1 MIEYVFGL
9 ADLGRLRFAI
19 SPSWELAAS
28 LQALLKPA
36 EAALH
41 VEWVREVRG
50 SLDDLDLRPAFAL
63 LSHSSYI
70 PDFFT
75 PPPESP
81 LTTIADDFQRMLA
94 TSSAQIRKEV
104 GVVAEEGLA
113 PELQAFIAQPRRE
126 LRRLV
131 RTLEEYWRR
140 ALAPSWPRI
149 DALLQADLAARGRE
163 LAERGPVA
171 ALDRLHP
178 NARWRDDR
186 LRVDV
191 TLDRTCELGGRGL
204 QLVPSAFH
212 WTRPRA
218 IIGAPW
224 QPTVIYP
231 ARGVGLLWQPDL
243 PATDALARILG
254 RTRARILTALAAP
267 ASTTQLATRLGIT
280 PGGASQH
287 LTALAAAGLVAG
299 QRHGREVLYLRTPRG
314 DALLPR

>member
-28 LQALLKPA
+28 LQALLKPS

-41 VEWVREVRG
+41 VEWVREV
-50 SLDDLDLRPAFAL
+50 SPALPDLDLRAAFAL
-63 LSHSSYI
+63 LGHSSYI
-70 PDFFT
+70 PDFLT

-81 LTTIADDFQRMLA
+81 LTTIEEDLARMLA
-94 TSSAQIRKEV
+94 TPAAQIRKEV
-104 GVVAEEGLA
+104 AIVAEDGDG
-113 PELQAFIAQPRRE
+113 PELQAFMARPRHE
-126 LRRLV
+126 LRRLA
-131 RTLEEYWRR
+131 RTFEEYWRR
-140 ALAPSWPRI
+140 ALAPSWPRVN
-149 DALLQADLAARGRE
+149 ALLQADLAARGRE

-171 ALDRLHP
+171 ALDGLHP
-178 NARWRDDR
+178 SARWREDR

-231 ARGVGLLWQPDL
+231 ARGVGLLWQRED
-243 PATDALARILG
+243 PAVDALGRVIG
-254 RTRARILTALAAP
+254 RTRARILGALAAP
-267 ASTTQLATRLGIT
+267 ASTTQLAERLGIT

-299 QRHGREVLYLRTPRG
+299 QRHGREVLYLRTERG
-314 DALLPR
+314 NALI

>member
-28 LQALLKPA
+28 LQALLNPSY
-36 EAALH
+36 AAVH
-41 VEWVREVRG
+41 VEWMRDVRPALHDV
-50 SLDDLDLRPAFAL
+50 DLRPAVAL
-63 LSHSSYI
+63 LGHSSYT
-70 PDFFT
+70 PDFLT

-81 LTTIADDFQRMLA
+81 LTTIEEDFERMLA
-94 TSSAQIRKEV
+94 TPAAQVRKEAAI
-104 GVVAEEGLA
+104 VAEDGDG
-113 PELQAFIAQPRRE
+113 PELQAFMARPRSE

-140 ALAPSWPRI
+140 ALAPSWPRVN
-149 DALLQADLAARGRE
+149 ALLQADLAARGRE

-171 ALDRLHP
+171 TLDGLHP
-178 NARWRDDR
+178 SARWRDDR

-204 QLVPSAFH
+204 RLVPSAFE

-218 IIGAPW
+218 TIGAPW

-231 ARGVGLLWQPDL
+231 ARGVGLLWQRDD
-243 PATDALARILG
+243 PAVDALGRVLG
-254 RTRARILTALAAP
+254 RTRARLLGALAAP
-267 ASTTQLATRLGIT
+267 ASTTQLAERLGIT

-287 LTALAAAGLVAG
+287 LSALAAAGLVSG
-299 QRHGREVLYLRTPRG
+299 QRHGREVLYLRTERG
-314 DALLPR
+314 SALI